1 MQNCKNGYFIGSQ
14 RLTKTRNLLRIEEIK
29 RLCNSLFWGT
39 GLRPVAVCKDPP
51 TTLFLAFAN
60 CLFDRAECA
69 VMRLTCVSETDTK
82 YRFSP
87 TLVDSAFLTK
97 SCLELASRLN
107 FVIRRCGR
115 VFKGR

>member
-1 MQNCKNGYFIGSQ
+1 MGVQGGEICNFTPLS
-14 RLTKTRNLLRIEEIK
+14 LRQQ
-29 RLCNSLFWGT
+29 
-39 GLRPVAVCKDPP
+39 PP

-60 CLFDRAECA
+60 CLFDRAEYA
-69 VMRLTCVSETDTK
+69 VMRLTCVSETDTE

-107 FVIRRCGR
+107 FVIRRCER
-115 VFKGR
+115 VFIGR

>member
-1 MQNCKNGYFIGSQ
+1 M
-14 RLTKTRNLLRIEEIK
+14 KTCEISKAEKVK
-29 RLCNSLFWGT
+29 RLFYSILWGT

-51 TTLFLAFAN
+51 TTLKRTSLI
-60 CLFDRAECA
+60 CHFDRAECA
-69 VMRLTCVSETDTK
+69 VMRLTCVSETDTE

-115 VFKGR
+115 VFNGR

>member
-1 MQNCKNGYFIGSQ
+1 MYFSFSCPQRGSKIPISASYLVKC
-14 RLTKTRNLLRIEEIK
+14 RRSFEKTCEISKVEKVK
-29 RLCNSLFWGT
+29 RLCNSLLLGT

-69 VMRLTCVSETDTK
+69 VMRLTCVSETDTE

-87 TLVDSAFLTK
+87 TLVNSAFLDEIEPRT
-97 SCLELASRLN
+97 R
-107 FVIRRCGR
+107 
-115 VFKGR
+115 FKA